1 MYEGILSSRDGSL
14 SSPGGSCFFFR
25 PHAIND
31 RPVGLV
37 FPNRS
42 EGSTE
47 VVEIQEGPRIEE
59 GVMSSPGAAGLGGS
73 P

>member
-1 MYEGILSSRDGSL
+1 MKEFCH
-14 SSPGGSCFFFR
+14 PGMDPYLPRVVHVFFFR